1 MTVMSSSSLVTA
13 DELLRMS
20 DREQDY
26 ELVRGRLIPVSPAF
40 SIASIVA
47 SNVMGEMRHYA
58 REHRLGI
65 CSGADWGFRL
75 SSNPDTVRAPDA
87 AFVSGERIPAEGIPK
102 GYWEGAPDL
111 AIEVRSPND
120 RPSEILTKVAE
131 YLTAG
136 ARLVW
141 TLDPARRRTVV
152 YRADGSVEVVGA
164 DGELDGEDLLP
175 GFRLPLADVWV

>member
-1 MTVMSSSSLVTA
+1 MRTMPDAQLVTA

-26 ELVRGRLIPVSPAF
+26 ELVRGRLISVSPAT
-40 SIASIVA
+40 SIASMVA
-47 SNVMGEMRHYA
+47 VNVLSEMHHYA
-58 REHRLGI
+58 RDHRLGR
-65 CSGADWGFRL
+65 CGGADWGFRL

-87 AFVSGERIPAEGIPK
+87 ALVSGERIPAEGIPE

-111 AIEVRSPND
+111 AVEVRSPND

-136 ARLVW
+136 TRLVW
-141 TLDPARRRTVV
+141 TLDPARHRTVV
-152 YRADGSVEVVGA
+152 YRADGSVEVLGP
-164 DGELDGEDLLP
+164 DGELDGEDVLP
-175 GFRLPLADVWV
+175 GFRLPLANVWV